1 MAGSLYHSLLV
12 IDDHKMIS
20 NGIKLIAGGLFE
32 HFYAAHDATTGLN
45 KALELAPSLIII
57 DYYLPDSPGDALARE
72 LKYKIPTS
80 KVLAYSFSYTP
91 DVVIKM
97 VKAGVNGY
105 IVKSEDD
112 EELIK
117 GIHLLMDGR
126 DFFCKEARSHII
138 NRFTTATDDLAIK
151 HLIANIKFSG
161 TEIELIRLLCKQMST
176 KEISKNLFLSERTIE
191 QYRSNLMRKIKAKN
205 IAGVIKFAIRNGI
218 VLLDEL

>member
-1 MAGSLYHSLLV
+1 
-12 IDDHKMIS
+12 MIS
-20 NGIKLIAGGLFE
+20 NGIKLITSSLFE
-32 HFYAAHDATTGLN
+32 NFYAAYDGATGLS
-45 KALELAPSLIII
+45 KALELSPALIIL
-57 DYYLPDSPGDALARE
+57 DYYLPDTPGDALARE
-72 LKYKIPTS
+72 IKYKIPAA
-80 KVLAYSFSYTP
+80 KILAYSFSYTP

-105 IVKSEDD
+105 VVKTEDD
-112 EELIK
+112 EELVK
-117 GIHLLMDGR
+117 AIHLLMDGR

-138 NRFTTATDDLAIK
+138 NRFTTSTDDLAIK

-218 VLLDEL
+218 ILLDEL

>member
-1 MAGSLYHSLLV
+1 MATPLYKTLLV

-20 NGIKLIAGGLFE
+20 NGIKLIAGPLFE
-32 HFYAAHDATTGLN
+32 SFYTAHDAATGLS
-45 KALELAPSLIII
+45 KALEYAPSLIII
-57 DYYLPDSPGDALARE
+57 DYYLPDMPGDALARE
-72 LKYKIPTS
+72 LKYKMPASRI
-80 KVLAYSFSYTP
+80 LAYSFSYTP

-105 IVKSEDD
+105 VVKTEDD

-117 GIHLLMDGR
+117 AIRLLMEGR

-138 NRFTTATDDLAIK
+138 NRFTTSTDDLGIK

-161 TEIELIRLLCKQMST
+161 TEIELIRLLCRQMST
-176 KEISKNLFLSERTIE
+176 KEISKSLFLSERTIE
-191 QYRSNLMRKIKAKN
+191 QYRSNLMRKIKAKS